1 MSCAA
6 YEDVPIDDFDPDYFH
21 CPVCG
26 RDTPVEYLEADGY
39 LCQCAYCL
47 EWSPDE

>member
-1 MSCAA
+1 MSCVA

-26 RDTPVEYLEADGY
+26 FDNPIEFVQTDGY
-39 LCQCAYCL
+39 LSKCL
-47 EWSPDE
+47 ACGEYSPDE